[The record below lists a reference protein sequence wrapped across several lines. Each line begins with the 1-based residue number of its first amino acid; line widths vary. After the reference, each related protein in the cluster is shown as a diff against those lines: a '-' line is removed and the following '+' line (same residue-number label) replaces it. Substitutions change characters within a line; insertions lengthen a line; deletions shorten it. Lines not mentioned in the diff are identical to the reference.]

1 MDFAL
6 PYTPEQEAFRAEVKK
21 WVEDNVPEEM
31 KNPVDGRKFS
41 KEQYLFWREM
51 HQKIAAKG
59 WLFPTFPKEYGGGG
73 LSGDHEVI
81 IEEEFQSARV
91 RGNFTNQFVF
101 PALMVWGTEE
111 QKQKFLV
118 PLVKSEIIAWQKFTE
133 PGSGADLANYES
145 RAVRDG
151 DDWLL
156 SGQNV
161 FVSGAPRP
169 QWGVDGPNFLFGPMQ
184 TDPDAPRHRNLGF
197 FMVPVPSEGLEIK
210 EQALLPGHDQ
220 HAIFLDNVRVP
231 GDHLIGGDHQGWQV
245 SNTSLEQEHGGR
257 GRAAPR
263 DEATDNL
270 VSWIKDTKSN
280 GETLSSDP
288 VVQQTTM
295 SNVIES
301 HVQSVLAQRTFWM
314 YQSRMAINYEGNL
327 SNVHGRE
334 STIRMSS
341 RIRDVMGMYSVLDGD
356 EPGVPFKGQQEVNQR
371 SRAGQNHAGGST
383 NIAKVVLARRIGIS
397 RTQERAAPTPST
409 ATTGGA

>member
-6 PYTPEQEAFRAEVKK
+6 PYTPEQEAFREEVRA
-21 WVEDNVPEEM
+21 WLGENVPEDM
-31 KNPVDGRKFS
+31 RNPIDGRKFS
-41 KEQYLFWREM
+41 KEHYLYWRQM
-51 HQKIAAKG
+51 HQRLAAKG

-73 LSGDHEVI
+73 LTGDRETT
-81 IEEEFQSARV
+81 IEEEFQRARV
-91 RGNFTNQFVF
+91 PTNFTNQFVF
-101 PALMVWGTEE
+101 PALLVWGTEE

-118 PLVKSEIIAWQKFTE
+118 PLLKSETTAWQKFTE

-156 SGQNV
+156 TGRNV
-161 FVSGAPRP
+161 FVSGKPRP
-169 QWGVDGPNFLFGPMQ
+169 EWDVDGPNYLFGPMQ

-197 FMVPVPSEGLEIK
+197 FMVPVPSPGLDIK

-245 SNTSLEQEHGGR
+245 ANTSLEQEHGGR

-263 DEATDNL
+263 DEAVHNL
-270 VSWIKDTKSN
+270 MSYVKETKHN
-280 GETLSSDP
+280 GGTLGSDP
-288 VVQQTTM
+288 VVQQLTM
-295 SNVIES
+295 DSMIES
-301 HVQSVLAQRTFWM
+301 HVQGVLAQRTYWM
-314 YQSRMAINYEGNL
+314 YQSRMDINFEGNL

-334 STIRMSS
+334 SSIRTAT
-341 RIRDVMGMYSVLDGD
+341 RIRDVMGMYSVVDGD
-356 EPGVPFKGQQEVNQR
+356 EPGVPHGGAQEVNQR
-371 SRAGQNHAGGST
+371 TRAGQNHAGGST

-409 ATTGGA
+409 ATSHGS